1 MFHQQWQLRTME
13 PTAPMAI
20 CDSGLEFQSAADCRF
35 FHVIAK
41 EGTFEIIGHVSLE
54 RRRTIGRRINEV
66 LRLQL

>member
-1 MFHQQWQLRTME
+1 
-13 PTAPMAI
+13 MAI